1 MLEIKGAIFDL
12 DGTLVD
18 SMYAWETVGSDY
30 LKSIGKIPEE
40 GFDKKIMA
48 MSIADSIEYMRANY
62 GVVGSDEDV
71 ISGLNNM
78 IGHLYK
84 TEIKTKPGIKEV
96 LDFMEKTGVAKAV
109 ATANDRQMVEDTLEY
124 NNISKYFKSIFTCN
138 EVKKGKEFPD
148 IYEIAMADLGT
159 EKCNTVVFED
169 GIHAIRTCAKH
180 GFRIIGMIE
189 ESNKSHIEE
198 MKELCES
205 TVEIKEDLLRII
217 KEQA

>member
-30 LKSIGKIPEE
+30 LKSIGKVPEE
-40 GFDKKIMA
+40 GFDEKIMA
-48 MSIADSIEYMRANY
+48 MSIADSIEYMRTNY
-62 GVVGSDEDV
+62 GVVGTDEEV
-71 ISGLNNM
+71 VAGLNNM

-84 TEIKTKPGIKEV
+84 TEIKTKPGIKAI
-96 LDFMEKTGVAKAV
+96 LDFMEKKGIAKTV
-109 ATANDRQMVEDTLEY
+109 ATANDRQMVEDTLEH
-124 NNISKYFKSIFTCN
+124 NNISKYFKSIYTCN

-159 EKCNTVVFED
+159 DKDSTVVFED
-169 GIHAIRTCAKH
+169 GIHAMRTCAKH
-180 GFRIIGMIE
+180 DFRIIGMVE
-189 ESNKSHIEE
+189 DNNKIHIEE
-198 MKELCES
+198 MKEICEFL
-205 TVEIKEDLLRII
+205 VKNEEDLLDLI